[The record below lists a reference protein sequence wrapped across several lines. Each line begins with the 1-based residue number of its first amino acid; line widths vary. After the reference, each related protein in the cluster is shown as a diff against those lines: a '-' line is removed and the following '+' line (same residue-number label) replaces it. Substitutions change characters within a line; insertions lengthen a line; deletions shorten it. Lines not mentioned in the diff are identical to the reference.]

1 MLDEIRVDNESLIAH
16 LKLQHTMSALAQ
28 VASPVAK
35 PVEIRKYSEISRA
48 I

>member
-1 MLDEIRVDNESLIAH
+1 MLDEIRVDNESLVAH

-28 VASPVAK
+28 VASL
-35 PVEIRKYSEISRA
+35 VEIRKYSEISRA